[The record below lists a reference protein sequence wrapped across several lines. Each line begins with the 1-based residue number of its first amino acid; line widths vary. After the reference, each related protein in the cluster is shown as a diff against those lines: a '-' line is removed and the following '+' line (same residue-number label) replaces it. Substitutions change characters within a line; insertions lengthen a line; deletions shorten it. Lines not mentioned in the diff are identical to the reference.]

1 MQKKL
6 SAFLSSSLLT
16 AGIAGISLGYNVTP
30 VQAFELNFGAASESS
45 NTEATGSSAKVDFK
59 FTQSGENVLVN
70 LDIFNTTGDT
80 TFGSGA
86 TKSTLMGFAFDL
98 LDGIQIGSFTGNS
111 NFKHLGS
118 GIDLQPIQ
126 DTFDVGISL
135 NSNFIGGN
143 PNGGLTQGL
152 SSSVNFLLSGAN
164 LLAESLEQQFFQGF
178 SDGTLKWATRFQAV
192 GSLQGPY
199 SGSTSDKLWGGT
211 ITGAPETPQPPAPPE
226 VPSTPQPPAPPEVP
240 STPQPPAPP
249 EIPSTPQPPAP
260 PEVPSTPQPPAP
272 PEVPSTPQPPAPP
285 EVPST
290 PQPPAPPEAPQPPT
304 EDGPDNVS
312 VPEPGTIF
320 GLGVIGTLVGLRR
333 RKS

>member
-30 VQAFELNFGAASESS
+30 VQAFELNFGAASQSS
-45 NTEATGSSAKVDFK
+45 NTPATGSSAKVDFK
-59 FTQSGENVLVN
+59 FTQSGQNVLVN
-70 LDIFNTTGDT
+70 LDIFNTTGET

-98 LDGIQIGSFTGNS
+98 LDGITIGSFTGNS
-111 NFKHLGS
+111 NFGNLGS
-118 GIDLQPIQ
+118 NIDLAPIQ
-126 DTFDVGISL
+126 ETFDVGISL

-143 PNGGLTQGL
+143 PNGGLTQGS
-152 SSSVNFLLSGAN
+152 SSSVSFLLSGAN
-164 LLAESLEQQFFQGF
+164 LLAETLEQDFFKGF

-199 SGSTSDKLWGGT
+199 QGSTSDKLWGGT
-211 ITGAPETPQPPAPPE
+211 ITGAPEIPQPPAPPAPPAQPE
-226 VPSTPQPPAPPEVP
+226 VPPAPPAPPAPEV
-240 STPQPPAPP
+240 PPAPP
-249 EIPSTPQPPAP
+249 APPAQPEVPPAP
-260 PEVPSTPQPPAP
+260 PAPPAPEVPPAP
-272 PEVPSTPQPPAPP
+272 PAPPAEPNY
-285 EVPST
+285 
-290 PQPPAPPEAPQPPT
+290 PT

-312 VPEPGTIF
+312 VPEPGTLV
-320 GLGVIGTLVGLRR
+320 GLGLISTLVGLRR